1 MCLTEPSIVNIIND
15 NGNKYVFNGL
25 TYYDPDLKFGL
36 YNGTYTFENIS
47 QSHPMAILNAGF
59 ENVISYTGDAN
70 TKFTKE
76 VNGIMYDFYY
86 NTMTVTVTGGFGE
99 MSVYCYYHG
108 YMGGEN
114 LLMYTPECN
123 ITVVS

>member
-47 QSHPMAILNAGF
+47 PSHPMAILNAGF

-70 TKFTKE
+70 AKFTKE
-76 VNGIMYDFYY
+76 VN
-86 NTMTVTVTGGFGE
+86 
-99 MSVYCYYHG
+99 
-108 YMGGEN
+108 
-114 LLMYTPECN
+114 
-123 ITVVS
+123 